1 MGTNACNVLHL
12 AAAFHRIISYSR
24 ADRGAAPTVALANKS
39 SECVQ
44 VMAHNRIVRSPVR
57 IVQFEIVA
65 VPVYP

>member
-1 MGTNACNVLHL
+1 M
-12 AAAFHRIISYSR
+12 AFYNSGKYVRSG

-44 VMAHNRIVRSPVR
+44 VMAHNRIVQSPVR
-57 IVQFEIVA
+57 IVQFEIDP